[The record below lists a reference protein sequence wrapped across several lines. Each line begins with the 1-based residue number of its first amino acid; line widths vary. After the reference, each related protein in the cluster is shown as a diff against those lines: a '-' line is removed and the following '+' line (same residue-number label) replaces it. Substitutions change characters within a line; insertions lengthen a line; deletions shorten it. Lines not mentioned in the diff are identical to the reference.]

1 MNGGIC
7 QNEFDDYSCKD
18 YTTKG
23 MQSQIGRNKNT
34 SITLKLSLD
43 NMANL
48 STIFCGGVKC
58 RDTEELSFPG
68 M

>member
-48 STIFCGGVKC
+48 STIFCGGC
-58 RDTEELSFPG
+58 
-68 M
+68 

>member
-7 QNEFDDYSCKD
+7 QNKFDDYSCKD

-48 STIFCGGVKC
+48 STILGVLNA
-58 RDTEELSFPG
+58 EI
-68 M
+68 